1 MIKILGIES
10 SCDESA
16 ASVVTSQKQI
26 ASNIVL
32 SQYQDHFLYK
42 GVVPEIAARKHL
54 DNLKYCIQEALDVAG
69 MSLLDLDAI
78 AVTAGPGL
86 VGGLIVGI
94 MHAKA
99 LAHVTGKPLIQINHL
114 EGHILTSRLT
124 NDVEYPYLV
133 LLVSGGHTQFISV
146 ENVGQYK
153 IIGQSIDDAVGEC
166 FDKTARILGLE
177 YPGGPEIEKLAKLGD
192 PLKYTLPFSMVT
204 RVGCDM
210 SFSGLKTAARL
221 LIERLKKKGIENFI
235 PDVCASLQHTIAKT
249 VSLRALNAVKM
260 LSFTPKCFVLAGGV
274 AANLYIRRYIQESM
288 NALGIELV
296 APPVHLCTDNAAM
309 IAWAAIERMEA
320 NLVDNRYFL
329 HPNLAL

>member
-1 MIKILGIES
+1 
-10 SCDESA
+10 
-16 ASVVTSQKQI
+16 
-26 ASNIVL
+26 
-32 SQYQDHFLYK
+32 
-42 GVVPEIAARKHL
+42 
-54 DNLKYCIQEALDVAG
+54 
-69 MSLLDLDAI
+69 
-78 AVTAGPGL
+78 
-86 VGGLIVGI
+86 
-94 MHAKA
+94 
-99 LAHVTGKPLIQINHL
+99 
-114 EGHILTSRLT
+114 
-124 NDVEYPYLV
+124 

-192 PLKYTLPFSMVT
+192 PFKYTLPLSMVE
-204 RVGCDM
+204 RDGSNM

-221 LIERLKKKGIENFI
+221 LIERLKKEQVENFV

-249 VSLRALNAVKM
+249 LCLRTLNAIKM
-260 LSFTPKCFVLAGGV
+260 LTFTPKCFVLAGGV
-274 AANLYIRRYIQESM
+274 AANLYIRSYIQTAM
-288 NALGIELV
+288 NNLGIELV

-309 IAWAAIERMEA
+309 IAWAAIERIEN